1 MRREE
6 GRGRRAGAPSQVVVD
21 DLGGAHVSIEGGEAE
36 HLRKVLRLR
45 PGDRVSATDGRG
57 TRGVLEI
64 TSFGRGRVETAV
76 RERRR
81 EPAPE
86 RRYWIAT
93 RAAGPRFDWLVEKAV
108 EMGAAGLI
116 ALVPDGGPRPR
127 LERWERLAR
136 AALGQCLGAWA
147 TTLASAG
154 GAREAVERGVPEGG
168 EWTSVQVAD
177 ATAGRA
183 MDPRVGLPGD
193 HLLLVGP
200 PEGFGPADRDFLA
213 GRPETGRIR
222 LGERRLRSE
231 TAALALLALATLGRP
246 ETVNSPGRG

>member
-1 MRREE
+1 MKREE
-6 GRGRRAGAPSQVVVD
+6 GRGSRRPGAPSQVVVD

-36 HLRKVLRLR
+36 HLRKVLRLH
-45 PGDRVSATDGRG
+45 PGDTVSATDGRG

-64 TSFGRGRVETAV
+64 MSFGRGRVETAV

-108 EMGAAGLI
+108 ELGAAGVI
-116 ALVPDGGPRPR
+116 ALVPEGGPRPR
-127 LERWERLAR
+127 LERWERLTR

-154 GAREAVERGVPEGG
+154 GAREAVEQGVPGG
-168 EWTSVQVAD
+168 GDWTSVQIGD
-177 ATAGRA
+177 AAA
-183 MDPRVGLPGD
+183 AAAPDPRLGLPGD

-200 PEGFGPADRDFLA
+200 PEGFGQRDRDFLA
-213 GRPETGRIR
+213 RRPETGQIR

-231 TAALALLALATLGRP
+231 TAALAMLALATLGR
-246 ETVNSPGRG
+246 